1 MTDVELPDEVIRDV
15 RTRLHRVA
23 GQLEGIERMLDD
35 GRECRDVVT
44 QISAANRALEQ
55 AGFRL
60 VAAGLTYCV
69 TNPEQA
75 EADGYPLDEV
85 QKMFMKL
92 A

>member
-1 MTDVELPDEVIRDV
+1 MQLPDEVIRDV

-35 GRECRDVVT
+35 RRECRDVVN
-44 QISAANRALEQ
+44 QISAANKALEQ

-69 TNPEQA
+69 ANPEQA
-75 EADGYPLDEV
+75 EGEGYPLDEV